1 MAKTTRKPRGL
12 DATGSRLWERI
23 TAEFD
28 MDSEPQKLAILETAC
43 RTADDI
49 ARYESA
55 ADLEPLCV
63 KGSANQLVIHP
74 LRSEIRFSRGLLS
87 QLLARLNFEDQDNDY
102 GR

>member
-1 MAKTTRKPRGL
+1 MGLIMRKPRGL
-12 DATGSRLWERI
+12 ETAGSNLWSRI

-28 MDSEPQKLAILETAC
+28 MDSEPHKVAILESAC

-49 ARYESA
+49 ARFEKA
-55 ADLEPLCV
+55 AAGEPLCV

-87 QLLARLNFEDQDNDY
+87 QLLARLNFEDQEVQ
-102 GR
+102 